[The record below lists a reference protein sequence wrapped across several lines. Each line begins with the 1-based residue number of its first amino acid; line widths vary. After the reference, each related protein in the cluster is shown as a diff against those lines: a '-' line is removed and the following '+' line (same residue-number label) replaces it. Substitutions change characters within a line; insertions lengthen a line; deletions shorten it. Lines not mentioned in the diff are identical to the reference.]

1 MLITMD
7 YSKIKGANY
16 TPSYACNPI
25 SFWRDYD
32 PQIVSRE
39 LGYAKNLGLN
49 CVRVF
54 LSYVVFEYD
63 PEGFFKHVDH
73 LVQTAKANDLG
84 VMLVLFD
91 GCFNRNEPTIEWNK
105 NEWIPNPGC
114 MNLEEHFW
122 EKGNQYCQRLIER
135 FGKEPSVLFWD
146 VMNEPECTSFLSEE
160 TGDSYEKNLTIT
172 YRFVRHYA
180 ELLSNANLFG
190 AITVGSDCTRSNE
203 NLVKFD
209 VLKYLDV
216 ISFHDYSHNTATI
229 QKNYNITLELGKKHG
244 KPVIISETGCPPRG
258 NPYDLAI
265 EIANKN
271 NMGYFLWELMIG
283 KSFWN
288 DRHGIVYPDGT
299 IRDTALVAALF
310 GYFRNRTP
318 DAICYDGNAE
328 GRASSF
334 VKLAQELL
342 DKKDANFEEYMD
354 VLESFTN
361 LTESC
366 QIVPLKQLPSSRL
379 SELRKT
385 GDLQAVKE
393 ELKKQIALL
402 KDVYHL
408 E

>member
-1 MLITMD
+1 MLNSME
-7 YSKIKGANY
+7 YYKIKGSNY

-49 CVRVF
+49 CVRIF
-54 LSYVVFEYD
+54 LSYVVFEND
-63 PEGFFKHVDH
+63 PEGFLNHVDH
-73 LVQTAKANDLG
+73 LVKTAKVNGLG

-91 GCFNRNEPTIEWNK
+91 ACFNQNEPTIEWNK

-122 EKGNQYCQRLIER
+122 KKGDQYCQSLIDL

-146 VMNEPECTSFLSEE
+146 VMNEPECTSFLS
-160 TGDSYEKNLTIT
+160 GDSYEKNLTIT
-172 YRFVRHYA
+172 YRFVHHYA
-180 ELLSNANLFG
+180 ELLSNANLIG
-190 AITVGSDCTRSNE
+190 AVTVGSDHIKRTE
-203 NLVKFD
+203 NLIRFD

-216 ISFHDYSHNTATI
+216 ISFHDYSHNTAMI
-229 QKNYNITLELGKKHG
+229 QNIYNIALEFGKIHD
-244 KPVIISETGCPPRG
+244 KPIIISETGCPPRG

-271 NMGYFLWELMIG
+271 NVGYFLWELMIG
-283 KSFWN
+283 KSFWK

-299 IRDTALVAALF
+299 IRDTALISALF
-310 GYFRNRTP
+310 GHFRNRTP
-318 DAICYDGNAE
+318 DAICYDGNVE
-328 GRASSF
+328 GNVSKF
-334 VKLAQELL
+334 VKHAQELL
-342 DKKDANFEEYMD
+342 DKKDAELEEYTD
-354 VLESFTN
+354 ALESLIN
-361 LTESC
+361 LTEGC
-366 QIVPLKQLPSSRL
+366 ELTALNKLPSAQL
-379 SELRKT
+379 NYIRKS
-385 GDLQAVKE
+385 GDLQTVKE
-393 ELKKQIALL
+393 EFNNQIALL